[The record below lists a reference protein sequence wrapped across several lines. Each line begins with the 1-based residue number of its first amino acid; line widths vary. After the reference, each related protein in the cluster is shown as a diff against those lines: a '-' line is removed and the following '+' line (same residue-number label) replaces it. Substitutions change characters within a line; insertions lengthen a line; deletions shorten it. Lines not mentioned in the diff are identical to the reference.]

1 MVTMIMDSLELI
13 CVGKWCVYAWRPI
26 KSVWIT
32 CRPFDKNKK
41 IQKTKGSKYICRNQ
55 LNKVCFQHDMFTRI
69 IKI

>member
-1 MVTMIMDSLELI
+1 MPEGLLSQSGLHVDHLI
-13 CVGKWCVYAWRPI
+13 KI
-26 KSVWIT
+26 
-32 CRPFDKNKK
+32 KK

>member
-1 MVTMIMDSLELI
+1 MLVSDVFMPEGLLSQSGLHVDHLI
-13 CVGKWCVYAWRPI
+13 KI
-26 KSVWIT
+26 
-32 CRPFDKNKK
+32 KK